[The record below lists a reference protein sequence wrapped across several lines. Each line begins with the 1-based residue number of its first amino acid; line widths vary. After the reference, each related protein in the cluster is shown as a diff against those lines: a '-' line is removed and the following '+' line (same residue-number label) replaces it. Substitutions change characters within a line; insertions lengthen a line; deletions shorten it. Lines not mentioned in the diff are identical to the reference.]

1 MMQLNPKDFDL
12 KDKSEV
18 LFNESLNQAWQD
30 LVSYQADLI
39 IGVPFYNEKDT
50 LPLILRT
57 IEEALFGIE
66 NYHKP
71 LVLCVGDPEGAEA
84 LAAIKSMDFH
94 FPHYEFLMSPGGNGR
109 GASIRAML
117 EIANDLSSD
126 LLILA
131 ADLIQDQDRGLKAD
145 WINRIIEPLGLKYDF
160 VLATYHE
167 HYFDNSINS
176 FFVEPLLEN
185 FYGFRIE
192 GSLSGMYA
200 LSQNLVEDLCME
212 LKFWPEITRSY
223 GIDPWI
229 ITRVMSWKKDLC
241 EVYLGAKLEPFSLEK
256 VNYVFKQIAWALFE
270 CIKRDEDHWLKKPV
284 IFRAPDIH
292 GMKNE
297 EEPMEV
303 RFSAEGLVWFF
314 KRNFHQYA
322 PVYEASVDEH
332 VYKDL
337 QNSVL
342 APSREFS
349 FKSENW
355 AKLVLSLLF
364 EYSFNRELQGDDIL
378 NTLTTAFNGR
388 IAGYVMQ
395 IQLLGEKLEGLR
407 DFDLS
412 HLLIM
417 EAEMVKAQQHRSFL
431 QLRDVFLDKWKT
443 KLLEVTPPL
452 TPSRYLEYVPGIPIV
467 LPNTVIGKG
476 GKAAYTEEVF
486 NRLQKRYQEGFEHV
500 IQQSLGVPAD
510 APASAICI
518 RYHQYMQELENTME
532 TLFPGDLYSEEG
544 VAQVLQRLFELLPHQ
559 KMYSVRDDTF
569 KEMVV
574 RFPPVNIM
582 IPAGYH
588 STRDL
593 LEGMDIRDTVS
604 LANLIETRKYS
615 DRALL
620 WILDNLRPEGL
631 EEVDIKYIVLDPRF
645 GQIARLG
652 NISNLNKI
660 TTRIVATPFNKGM
673 GGNFPRIRFC
683 LFIARHITIAENYAH
698 LWRTFARERK
708 NLGNKIRNS
717 LIGRYETAAFSA
729 HNIFEN
735 LHHRSL
741 VQSFRGL
748 AQRLQEQGLKQEAEI
763 IRIMCDSYGLSQVL
777 DDGTF
782 LPLSAWSWASYNYKG
797 GQGVPT
803 PLSSHVEE
811 KWFNQ
816 DLLEEIYKELGYD
829 ISGIES
835 GVQQLIGEGR
845 ASENVLDTLLGIKPK
860 DVSVVAQEAIAYSP
874 AQQLHRY
881 SGNPILSPIKEHY
894 WENKYVLNAA
904 CLRLQGLVYI
914 LYRAYGDDQ
923 VSRIG
928 LAVSDGYKIIERM
941 PEPIFAPA
949 TEKESR
955 GCEDPRTV
963 VIDDEIYMMYTAY
976 DGVIAQISAASIKV
990 SDFLAR
996 NFDRWQRKGLAF
1008 KDVWNKDA
1016 ILFPEKIQ
1024 GKYVIYHRI
1033 EPSIWVSYLD
1043 KLEFPVPRERHAI
1056 IMGPRSG
1063 RMWDSLKIGAGTQ
1076 PIKTRYGWLM
1086 IYHGV
1091 DRQLVY
1097 RLGVIL
1103 VDLNNPELL
1112 IYRSPNSILQPEM
1125 DYEIGADTGSWVPN
1139 VVFTCGA
1146 VPASEKVILE
1156 DDDEILVYYGAADT
1170 HIGVATAT
1178 LAELIPE
1185 EYRR

>member
-1 MMQLNPKDFDL
+1 MELKPKNWEL
-12 KDKSEV
+12 EDKSEV
-18 LFNESLNQAWQD
+18 LFNECLNKAWQD

-50 LPLILRT
+50 LPLILKT
-57 IEEALFGIE
+57 IEEALLSLA
-66 NYHKP
+66 NYQNP
-71 LVLCVGDPEGAEA
+71 LILCVGDPEGADA
-84 LAAIKSMDFH
+84 LAAITGLDVD
-94 FPHYEFLMSPGGNGR
+94 FPHYEFLMLPGSNGR

-126 LLILA
+126 LLIFA
-131 ADLIQDQDRGLKAD
+131 ADLVREQDRGLKAD
-145 WINRIIEPLGLKYDF
+145 WIKRMVEPLGLKYDF
-160 VLATYHE
+160 VLATYRE

-176 FFVEPLLEN
+176 FLVAPLLES
-185 FYGFRIE
+185 FYGFRID
-192 GSLSGMYA
+192 GALSGIYA
-200 LSQNLVEDLCME
+200 LSQNLVEDLCLE
-212 LKFWPEITRSY
+212 FKFWPEITKSY

-229 ITRVMSWKKDLC
+229 ITRVMSWNKELC
-241 EVYLGAKLEPFSLEK
+241 QVSLGAKLERFSLEK
-256 VNYVFKQIAWALFE
+256 VNYVFKQIARALFE
-270 CIKRDEDHWLKKPV
+270 CIKRDEEHWLKKSI
-284 IFRAPDIH
+284 IFQVPDIH
-292 GMKNE
+292 GMKSE

-303 RFSAEGLVWFF
+303 VFCAEGLVLFF
-314 KRNFHQYA
+314 KRNFYQYA
-322 PVYEASVDEH
+322 PVYEGAVDEQ

-337 QNSVL
+337 QKSVL
-342 APSREFS
+342 TPSREFS
-349 FKSENW
+349 FKSETW
-355 AKLVLSLLF
+355 AQLVLALLF
-364 EYSFNRELQGDDIL
+364 EYCLSQKLQEDDIL

-388 IAGYVMQ
+388 LAGYVMQ
-395 IQLLGEKLEGLR
+395 IQLLEEKLEGIKNLNH
-407 DFDLS
+407 S
-412 HLLIM
+412 LLVLM
-417 EAEMVKAQQHRSFL
+417 EAERIRVEQHKSFL
-431 QLRDVFLDKWKT
+431 RLRDSFQDKWQT

-467 LPNTVIGKG
+467 LPNTLRGKG
-476 GKAAYTEEVF
+476 GKKVYTEEVF
-486 NRLQKRYQEGFEHV
+486 NRLQKRYQEGFEQV
-500 IQQSLGVPAD
+500 IHQSLGVD
-510 APASAICI
+510 LNAPASAICS
-518 RYHQYMQELENTME
+518 RYQEYLQELEKTME
-532 TLFPGDLYSEEG
+532 SLFPGDLYSEEG

-559 KMYSVRDDTF
+559 KMFSVQDETF

-574 RFPPVNIM
+574 RFPPVNVM

-593 LEGMDIRDTVS
+593 LEGMDIRDAVS
-604 LANLIETRKYS
+604 LANLIETRKYA

-645 GQIARLG
+645 GQMARLG

-660 TTRIVATPFNKGM
+660 TTRIVTTPFNKGM
-673 GGNFPRIRFC
+673 GGEFARIRFC
-683 LFIARHITIAENYAH
+683 LFIARHVTIAENYAH
-698 LWRTFARERK
+698 LWRSFARERK
-708 NLGNKIRNS
+708 NLGTKVRNS
-717 LIGRYETAAFSA
+717 LIGRYETTAFSA

-748 AQRLQEQGLKQEAEI
+748 AQRLQEQGMSQEAEMI
-763 IRIMCDSYGLSQVL
+763 SIMCDSYGLSQVL

-797 GQGVPT
+797 GRGVPT

-816 DLLEEIYKELGYD
+816 DLLEDIYKELGYD

-845 ASENVLDTLLGIKPK
+845 ASENVLDTLLGIRPK
-860 DVSVVAQEAIAYSP
+860 GVSVVAQEAIAYPP
-874 AQQLHRY
+874 AKPLQRY

-904 CLRLQGLVYI
+904 CLRLEGLVYI

-928 LAVSDGYKIIERM
+928 LAISDGYRILERL
-941 PEPIFAPA
+941 PQPIFAPA
-949 TEKESR
+949 NDKESR
-955 GCEDPRTV
+955 GCEDPRAV
-963 VIDDEIYMMYTAY
+963 VIDDQIYMMYTAY
-976 DGVIAQISAASIKV
+976 DGVIAQIAAASIKV

-996 NFDRWQRKGLAF
+996 NFAGWQRKGLAF

-1016 ILFPEKIQ
+1016 ILFPEKIR

-1112 IYRSPNSILQPEM
+1112 IYRSPNSILQPEEE
-1125 DYEIGADTGSWVPN
+1125 YELGSDTGSWVPN

-1146 VPASEKVILE
+1146 IPASEKEILE
-1156 DDDEILVYYGAADT
+1156 DHDEILVYYGAADT

-1178 LAELIPE
+1178 LAELIPD